1 MTAIRSTPP
10 GHYAGDMSRRTV
22 ALRPDIGLS
31 QEVVEA
37 IRRLRKRG
45 IEPAAIAEEMALPQS
60 VVDKALLAMRTP
72 KPDRSRRTLNCTL
85 ETAALVHRE
94 RREGE
99 AVWETMDRL
108 VGELLDLRGRA

>member
-1 MTAIRSTPP
+1 
-10 GHYAGDMSRRTV
+10 
-22 ALRPDIGLS
+22 
-31 QEVVEA
+31 
-37 IRRLRKRG
+37 
-45 IEPAAIAEEMALPQS
+45 
-60 VVDKALLAMRTP
+60 MRTP